1 MNMRMP
7 TLVLCWA
14 LAACFGACGSEKE
27 GESAGPDVTA
37 ADTVTGGSDSGE
49 EMVCPELFPSDRV
62 VTVALE
68 LSEEAW
74 AGIMADPEA
83 EEFYQGNID
92 FDGVLVEGVGIRT
105 KGNSS
110 LHFVTQMGSER
121 LPFKVDFN
129 RYIGGL
135 EFCGTKKLVFNNG
148 FKDPTLM
155 REHLA
160 YRLARELGL
169 KAPRTAF
176 VDLTVAGNHLGLYT
190 MVETVDDDLFRE
202 RCFGNDDGD
211 QYKPEPPNGS
221 LLHAG
226 DTFADYP
233 SIKVE
238 NNEDTTD
245 HAALL
250 QFIDVLNNGP
260 PEMLP
265 QVLDIDGALRHIAI
279 DVALANLDSYTGSGH
294 NYYLTEQDGVF
305 SIILWDLNEA
315 FGNFSCGC
323 DRDGI
328 INLRIYDPSCG
339 PLDERPLIATLLGI
353 AEYKD
358 KYQGYLEML
367 ANYYLG
373 PQVMGA
379 WVNEAADLIR
389 PYVETDTTK
398 FYSTEQFEQGIA
410 WEDINDPSMP
420 MGGSAIGLK
429 AFIAE
434 RRASIEFQL
443 AGYLPVDNKGKG
455 SCGGGGG
462 PGPGPHPEKCPD
474 GICDE
479 AEQANPKLCPEDCS

>member
-1 MNMRMP
+1 MKMKLP
-7 TLVLCWA
+7 TLVLCGA
-14 LAACFGACGSEKE
+14 VAAFLVGCGGETAGE
-27 GESAGPDVTA
+27 GEGPDITA
-37 ADTVTGGSDSGE
+37 SETVNRGSDISE
-49 EMVCPELFPSDRV
+49 EPECPELFPADRV
-62 VTVALE
+62 VPVKLE

-74 AGIMADPEA
+74 AGITADPEA
-83 EEFYQGNID
+83 EQFYQGNIN

-129 RYIGGL
+129 RYIDGL

-148 FKDPTLM
+148 FKDPTLI

-221 LLHAG
+221 LLYAG

-233 SIKVE
+233 SIEVE

-250 QFIDVLNNGP
+250 MMLDILNHGP
-260 PEMLP
+260 AEQLP
-265 QVLDIDGALRHIAI
+265 SVLDVDEALRHIAL
-279 DVALANLDSYTGSGH
+279 DVALTNLDSYIGNGH

-305 SIILWDLNEA
+305 SIILWDVNEA

-339 PLDERPLIATLLGI
+339 PLDDRPLIATLL
-353 AEYKD
+353 AQPEYEQQ
-358 KYQGYLEML
+358 YQAVLQTLVDDYLTDDGM
-367 ANYYLG
+367 A
-373 PQVMGA
+373 A
-379 WVNEAADLIR
+379 WVDEAADLIR
-389 PYVETDTTK
+389 PYVEADTTK
-398 FYSTEQFEQGIA
+398 FYSTEQFELGLT
-410 WEDINDPSMP
+410 EDIIDPSMP
-420 MGGSAIGLK
+420 MGGNAIGLR

-434 RRASIEFQL
+434 RKASIAGQL
-443 AGYLPVDNKGKG
+443 AGELPADNKGKG
-455 SCGGGGG
+455 SCSSGGG
-462 PGPGPHPEKCPD
+462 PGPGPNPEKCPD
-474 GICDE
+474 GICDA
-479 AEQANPKLCPEDCS
+479 AEQANPKLCPEDCP